1 MENKNCINL
10 GCITWCFH
18 ICVHCKMITKIRLIN
33 ISITLY
39 GHHFFFLVVLYGLLD
54 FNSTTRGWIQALG
67 TENAGILTTGLSRNS
82 PLTFFFWFVCSEQ
95 LRSTLFANFKH
106 VVVVQSLSCVR
117 LFVTPCTAACQASLS
132 FTISWSLL
140 SLMSIESVM
149 SSHHLILCHPLLLM
163 LSILLFTPGG

>member
-39 GHHFFFLVVLYGLLD
+39 GHHFFFFLVVLYGLLD

-82 PLTFFFWFVCSEQ
+82 PLTFFFGLFVQNSWDLLSSQ
-95 LRSTLFANFKH
+95 ISSMLLLFSH
-106 VVVVQSLSCVR
+106 SVVSGSLWPHALQHARLPCLSLS
-117 LFVTPCTAACQASLS
+117 PGACSASCPLS
-132 FTISWSLL
+132 QWCHPTISSP
-140 SLMSIESVM
+140 VTCKAQ
-149 SSHHLILCHPLLLM
+149 SH
-163 LSILLFTPGG
+163 